1 MTEQEAR
8 RNCPKWASESVVKV
22 YGDEDFP
29 RFDAAMPKHASP
41 VMKLRFFDAERFKKR
56 YGILL
61 VGAFLFVVYSILL
74 ISITHWRD
82 TIVYREYIDQEIASG
97 IEAYK
102 TTQAQEIQASYWVSG
117 DASREA
123 FLNQQI
129 ELGAHFIAEETGDT
143 YKCTKLGCAMARVLN
158 AAYPN
163 SLEEVVNQP
172 SQWVRYSADNTI
184 TQHDLDLAEKLL
196 RPFYEQNIVPNGLSE
211 KFVYFNDQAGVARD
225 TWDYG
230 TSTHTWTYQG

>member
-1 MTEQEAR
+1 MTEKEAR

-29 RFDAAMPKHASP
+29 RFDDALPKHVSP
-41 VMKLRFFDAERFKKR
+41 MMKIRFFDAERFKKR

-82 TIVYREYIDQEIASG
+82 TIANQEYIDQQIASG
-97 IEAYK
+97 
-102 TTQAQEIQASYWVSG
+102 IQASYWVSG

-129 ELGAHFIAEETGDT
+129 DIAAHFITEESDDT
-143 YKCTKLGCAMARVLN
+143 YKCTKLGCALARILN
-158 AAYPN
+158 PAYPN
-163 SLEEVVNQP
+163 SLQEVVDQP
-172 SQWVRYSADNTI
+172 DQWVRYSMDNTFSP
-184 TQHDLDLAEKLL
+184 HDLELAEKLI
-196 RPFYEQNIVPNGLSE
+196 RPFYEQKMVPNGLNDS
-211 KFVYFNDQAGVARD
+211 FVYFNDLTGVARD
-225 TWDYG
+225 TYHYSS
-230 TSTHTWTYQG
+230 STRTWTYQG